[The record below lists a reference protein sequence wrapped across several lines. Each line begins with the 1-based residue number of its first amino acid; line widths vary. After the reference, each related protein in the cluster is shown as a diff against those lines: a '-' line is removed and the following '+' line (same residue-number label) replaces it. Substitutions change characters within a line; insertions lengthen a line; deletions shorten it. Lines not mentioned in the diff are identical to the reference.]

1 MTPPLPGPLAHLAPL
16 LQRDGYGA
24 VFLLVLLDNVLVPV
38 PGQTILIAAAVYAG
52 AGRLNIFALMAV
64 ALVAAI
70 LGDWVGYAIGRSGGR
85 ALVHRFGRYLLMPPA
100 RFARAEDLFARHG
113 GAIVTFARFID
124 GLRQT
129 NGVLAGAT
137 GLSWRRFALFNAL
150 GAALWVGVWAGAGY
164 VAGTDV
170 GSIYA
175 LLSRYQLYALAVV
188 VAVVVCIVARHMV
201 RRRRAAPPERGREP

>member
-1 MTPPLPGPLAHLAPL
+1 VTPPLPGPLAHLAPL
-16 LQRDGYGA
+16 LQHDGYGA
-24 VFLLVLLDNVLVPV
+24 VFLLVLLDNMLIPV

-52 AGRLNIFALMAV
+52 AGRLNIVALMAV

-70 LGDWVGYAIGRSGGR
+70 LGDWVGYLIGRSGGR
-85 ALVHRFGRYLLMPPA
+85 ALVQRFGRYLLLPPD

-113 GAIVTFARFID
+113 GKVVTFARFID

-137 GLSWRRFALFNAL
+137 RLPWRRFALFNAL

-164 VAGTDV
+164 AAGTDV
-170 GSIYA
+170 GPIYA
-175 LLSRYQLYALAVV
+175 LVSRYQLYVLAAV
-188 VAVVVCIVARHMV
+188 VAVVVCVIARQLV
-201 RRRRAAPPERGREP
+201 RRRRAEPSERSREP